1 MTKLKSQQVA
11 GRKQNI
17 DHPERSLSKPV
28 ESKLPVINV
37 TNVNAMTLMLEQFS
51 FKFRKVIGY
60 ASTTLHD

>member
-1 MTKLKSQQVA
+1 VA